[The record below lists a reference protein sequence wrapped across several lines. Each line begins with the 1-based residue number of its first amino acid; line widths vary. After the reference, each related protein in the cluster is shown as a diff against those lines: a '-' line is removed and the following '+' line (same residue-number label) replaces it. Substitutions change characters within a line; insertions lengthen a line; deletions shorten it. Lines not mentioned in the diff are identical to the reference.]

1 MIKRKILGLATACL
15 GASVI
20 LAGALSARAEDSTV
34 NVKLEDSSTSG
45 SSIPMNDAMPMDMK
59 MVLDHAVV
67 HPGKVTIRATNDSK
81 TMVHELIVF
90 RDTGAP
96 LPYNDESARLV
107 EKQMNS
113 MGEVSDLDPG
123 KSNYRVFTL
132 TPGNYL
138 LICNQPQHFKRG
150 MWARLKVVNASVPL
164 ASAGSPATAP
174 PATKAAQ
181 MPPGEEDEG
190 S

>member
-1 MIKRKILGLATACL
+1 MLKAKIQAIAISCLAAAMTM
-15 GASVI
+15 V
-20 LAGALSARAEDSTV
+20 GALSAQAEDSTV
-34 NVKLEDSSTSG
+34 NVKLEDSLTG
-45 SSIPMNDAMPMDMK
+45 GGAPMNDAMPMDMK
-59 MVLDHAVV
+59 MVLDHAAV
-67 HPGKVTIRATNDSK
+67 HPGKVTIRATNESK
-81 TMVHELIVF
+81 TMVHEVIVI

-96 LPYNDESARLV
+96 LPYSDEAAKLV
-107 EKQMNS
+107 ESQMKS
-113 MGEVSDLDPG
+113 LGEVSDLDPG

-150 MWARLKVVNASVPL
+150 MWTRLKVVNQSVPL
-164 ASAGSPATAP
+164 ADAGAPNAVP
-174 PATKAAQ
+174 PATKSVQ

>member
-1 MIKRKILGLATACL
+1 MSNVMSQAVAIAY
-15 GASVI
+15 
-20 LAGALSARAEDSTV
+20 LSAALILSGTPTVRAEDSTV
-34 NVKLEDSSTSG
+34 NITLEDSSTG
-45 SSIPMNDAMPMDMK
+45 GAMPQNDKMPDMK
-59 MVLDHAVV
+59 MVLDHTVV
-67 HPGKVTIRATNDSK
+67 HPGKVTIRATNASK
-81 TMVHELIVF
+81 TMVHEVIVF

-96 LPYNDESARLV
+96 LPYSEEAARLV

-113 MGEVSDLDPG
+113 LGEVSDLDPG

-138 LICNQPQHFKRG
+138 LICNQAQHFSRG
-150 MWARLKVVNASVPL
+150 MWARLKVVNQTVPL
-164 ASAGSPATAP
+164 ADAGAPNAAP
-174 PATKAAQ
+174 PATKSVQ

>member
-1 MIKRKILGLATACL
+1 MINIKTRIVTIACFGAAILFGGVLT
-15 GASVI
+15 
-20 LAGALSARAEDSTV
+20 ARAEDSI
-34 NVKLEDSSTSG
+34 VKVTLEDSSTGG
-45 SSIPMNDAMPMDMK
+45 STPMNDAMPMDMK

-67 HPGKVTIRATNDSK
+67 HPGKVTIRATNESK

-113 MGEVSDLDPG
+113 LGEVSDLQPG
-123 KSNYRVFTL
+123 KSDYRVFTL

-150 MWARLKVVNASVPL
+150 MWARLKVVNESVPL
-164 ASAGSPATAP
+164 ANAGSPSTVR
-174 PATKAAQ
+174 PATKATQ
-181 MPPGEEDEG
+181 LPP
-190 S
+190 